1 MYTDLNVEIQVML
14 RNAPN
19 VQGHREGEQKA
30 KEPVEEQLVGWQ
42 ADVCLLAGAAFLLW
56 EVMFTAVAENW
67 IPLWILLIG
76 IAASPLSPE
85 WESAG

>member
-30 KEPVEEQLVGWQ
+30 KEPVEEQLVG
-42 ADVCLLAGAAFLLW
+42 
-56 EVMFTAVAENW
+56 
-67 IPLWILLIG
+67 
-76 IAASPLSPE
+76 
-85 WESAG
+85 